1 MVQQTE
7 TLEEETGQGRSE
19 SPVQVGEDDG
29 ATWKAGKQELIIL
42 STMAALN
49 VILALDATVLVPA
62 LPMLSRELD
71 GTATET
77 FWAGTSYLLANAVFI
92 PFLGSVSDILGRQS
106 VLLFSVLMFTAGTI
120 VCCTA
125 SGFTQLL
132 VGRTIQ
138 GVGGGGLFTLSFI
151 ITTDIIPL
159 RKRPKYQSLI
169 MASFAIGTIFGP
181 LTGGLVAE
189 HSDWQWLFYI
199 NFPFCAIGLM
209 VIPFAFRRLELKA
222 KLSLSQS
229 FRRIDWIGGIT
240 FMAGITGFLMG
251 ITWGGVQYPW
261 SAFQTWL
268 PILLGGL
275 SIAISLLYQG
285 LIAPFP
291 LIRLRIFNNFSGV
304 LVFILI
310 LFFGFQLYAHLY
322 YLPFYLSSV
331 KAMKPSITGVFI
343 MALSVI
349 MVPLGVMTGI
359 AITRRGTYLWAIWL
373 GFAFLVL
380 ENGLLLYLD
389 QNKNLAEHFF
399 IIMVVAV
406 GDGFLMVSL
415 SIATQATT
423 ATRDAVSAVGMFTFL
438 RQLGICIGV
447 GVGGTVFNN
456 FLLRSL
462 EKRGFSDEVAH
473 RIAEN
478 SEAFVAS
485 LIEMPDTSTEK
496 AEITAAYVEGF
507 RGIWYLLLA
516 VAAVSLALSFLIR
529 HHSIDKGLESSH
541 ELQRHGR
548 KSGRED
554 GGRGE

>member
-1 MVQQTE
+1 
-7 TLEEETGQGRSE
+7 
-19 SPVQVGEDDG
+19 
-29 ATWKAGKQELIIL
+29 
-42 STMAALN
+42 
-49 VILALDATVLVPA
+49 
-62 LPMLSRELD
+62 
-71 GTATET
+71 
-77 FWAGTSYLLANAVFI
+77 
-92 PFLGSVSDILGRQS
+92 
-106 VLLFSVLMFTAGTI
+106 
-120 VCCTA
+120 
-125 SGFTQLL
+125 
-132 VGRTIQ
+132 
-138 GVGGGGLFTLSFI
+138 
-151 ITTDIIPL
+151 
-159 RKRPKYQSLI
+159 

-189 HSDWQWLFYI
+189 HSNWQWLFYI
-199 NFPFCAIGLM
+199 NFPFCALGLM

-222 KLSLSQS
+222 NLSLSQS

-261 SAFQTWL
+261 FAFQTWL
-268 PILLGGL
+268 PILLRGL

-331 KAMKPSITGVFI
+331 KAMKPSITGVYI

-380 ENGLLLYLD
+380 QNGLLLYLD

-399 IIMVVAV
+399 IIMHRHPGNH
-406 GDGFLMVSL
+406 GD
-415 SIATQATT
+415 
-423 ATRDAVSAVGMFTFL
+423 TRCCVCRQHVHLL

-473 RIAEN
+473 RIAES

-496 AEITAAYVEGF
+496 ADITAAYVEGF

-516 VAAVSLALSFLIR
+516 VAAVAAISLALSFLIR

-541 ELQRHGR
+541 QLQRHGR
-548 KSGRED
+548 ESCRED
-554 GGRGE
+554 GAK

>member
-1 MVQQTE
+1 ME
-7 TLEEETGQGRSE
+7 KKTGEARNE
-19 SPVQVGEDDG
+19 PPVQVGDNDG
-29 ATWKAGKQELIIL
+29 VTWTAGKQELIIL

-62 LPMLSRELD
+62 LPMLSRELN

-159 RKRPKYQSLI
+159 RQRPKYQSLI

-189 HSDWQWLFYI
+189 HSNWQWLFYI

-209 VIPFAFRRLELKA
+209 VIPIAFRRLELKD
-222 KLSLSQS
+222 KLPLSQS
-229 FRRIDWIGGIT
+229 LRRIDWIGGIT
-240 FMAGITGFLMG
+240 FMAGITSFLIG

-261 SAFQTWL
+261 SSFQTWL

-285 LIAPFP
+285 LVAPFP
-291 LIRLRIFNNFSGV
+291 LISLRIFNNFSGV
-304 LVFILI
+304 LVFVLI

-331 KAMKPSITGVFI
+331 KAMKPSITGVYI

-349 MVPLGVMTGI
+349 MIPLGVITGI

-373 GFAFLVL
+373 GFGFLVL

-389 QNKNLAEHFF
+389 QNKNLVEHFF
-399 IIMVVAV
+399 ILMILAV

-415 SIATQATT
+415 NIATQATT
-423 ATRDAVSAVGMFTFL
+423 ATCDAVSAVNMFTFL

-456 FLLRSL
+456 FLLHAL
-462 EKRGFSDEVAH
+462 ERKGFPDEVAH
-473 RIAEN
+473 LIAEN

-485 LIEMPDTSTEK
+485 LNKMPDMGMEK
-496 AEITAAYVEGF
+496 ADITAAYVEGF
-507 RGIWYLLLA
+507 RGIWYLLLS
-516 VAAVSLALSFLIR
+516 VAAVSLALSFFIR

-541 ELQRHGR
+541 ELQQHGR
-548 KSGRED
+548 VSGTEN
-554 GGRGE
+554 GGKGE